1 MLLIST
7 IATAQIDILK
17 FFKGELS
24 EEKIVAGL
32 KEALNIGTEN
42 SVKSTGCRDG
52 YFGNEAIK
60 ILMPEK
66 MQKVESTFRK
76 IGLNSAMDEF
86 ILSMNRAAESAA
98 PHAKQIF
105 LDAITEMSFDDA
117 HKILKGSDTAATD
130 YFRDQTS
137 SRLIKAFQP
146 VVNNATD
153 EFGVTKKYKELE
165 KQITAI
171 PFIKVETIDIDQY
184 VVEKALDGLFH
195 VLGEEESKI
204 RTDPAAR
211 VTELLR
217 EVFGS

>member
-1 MLLIST
+1 MLLISA
-7 IATAQIDILK
+7 ISSAQLDIFK

-24 EEKIVAGL
+24 EEKIIAGL

-42 SVKSTGCRDG
+42 SVKSTGCKDG
-52 YFGNEAIK
+52 YFGNETIK
-60 ILMPEK
+60 IVFPEK
-66 MQKVESTFRK
+66 LQNVEGTLRK

-105 LDAITEMSFDDA
+105 LDAIMEMSFDDA
-117 HKILKGSDTAATD
+117 RKILKGNDTAATE
-130 YFRDQTS
+130 YFRDKTS
-137 SRLIKAFQP
+137 NKLSKEFQP
-146 VVNNATD
+146 VVNKATD

-165 KQITAI
+165 KQVKAI
-171 PFIKVETIDIDQY
+171 PFIKIETIDIDQY
-184 VVEKALDGLFH
+184 VVDKALDGLFH
-195 VLGEEESKI
+195 VLGEEEKKI

-211 VTELLR
+211 VTDLLK